1 MAKINLKKLN
11 LKELHELRANT
22 IKEIDSCKKSEL
34 KKLRKDINQQIKENG
49 FTLSEVFPSVKP
61 TNKVSAKP
69 KYRNPDNEGE
79 TWAGRGRKPKW
90 LEEKLATGSTEEDF
104 LIQ

>member
-1 MAKINLKKLN
+1 MPKINLKKLN
-11 LKELHELRANT
+11 LKELHELRAST

-34 KKLRKDINQQIKENG
+34 KKLRKDINQQIKDNG
-49 FTLSEVFPSVKP
+49 FTLSEVFPSIKP
-61 TNKVSAKP
+61 IIKASAKP
-69 KYRNPDNEGE
+69 KYRNPDNEVE

-90 LEEKLATGSTEEDF
+90 LEEKLAAGSAENDF